1 MASVAQVGVGV
12 RARAPLTLRGDRG
25 QLSSTCRRGAPL
37 AGHPAPL
44 HLPPSREPSG
54 AGERGLRG
62 PAGAGHERGGGAA
75 SRAHVLLRGVCALPP
90 GPAQPPPRP
99 APRLPAR
106 PTGFARARVR
116 SRGAVFVWVTHVGP
130 RRAYPRARAAACQ
143 SQPRTQPRISMH
155 ATPRSL
161 RSGVWAWRLL
171 PVVTRTWS
179 GKTCPGVARLDS
191 EHGPTLRQGR
201 GTCTERASE
210 QLSSPTQYLAGN
222 GSTHL

>member
-1 MASVAQVGVGV
+1 MVRARGGRDARPGGVCAGRARAGPRPRREGRRCGPPSASSTAHRVAARRPGQSVASVAQVGVGV
-12 RARAPLTLRGDRG
+12 RARAPLTLQGDRG
-25 QLSSTCRRGAPL
+25 QLSSTRRRGAPL

-143 SQPRTQPRISMH
+143 SQPRTQSRTSMH

-161 RSGVWAWRLL
+161 RSGVWA
-171 PVVTRTWS
+171 
-179 GKTCPGVARLDS
+179 
-191 EHGPTLRQGR
+191 
-201 GTCTERASE
+201 
-210 QLSSPTQYLAGN
+210 
-222 GSTHL
+222 